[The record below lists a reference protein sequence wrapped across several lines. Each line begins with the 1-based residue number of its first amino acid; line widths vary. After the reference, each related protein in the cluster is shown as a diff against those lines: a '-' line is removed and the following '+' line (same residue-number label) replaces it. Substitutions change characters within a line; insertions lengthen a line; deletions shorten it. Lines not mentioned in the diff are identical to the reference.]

1 MIKRRLG
8 DGWIAAAWLLPFA
21 LYLTTLAP
29 EVTTQDSGEF
39 MTAIAYLGSAHS
51 PGYPLFVLFAKPF
64 TWLPIG
70 SIAFTINLATA
81 SAAALISVL
90 ILLLVRAIQATW
102 SVIPRLSTDNPL
114 VSLAG
119 SVAGLLMAVSPRLWQ
134 QTNSAK
140 PYPLV
145 AALVA
150 LILLAR
156 LS

>member
-90 ILLLVRAIQATW
+90 HQPGNRVCCSSDFSADFTVGAGNSGHLVGYP
-102 SVIPRLSTDNPL
+102 S
-114 VSLAG
+114 SL
-119 SVAGLLMAVSPRLWQ
+119 
-134 QTNSAK
+134 N
-140 PYPLV
+140 
-145 AALVA
+145 
-150 LILLAR
+150 
-156 LS
+156 